1 MEVLWSNKWKI
12 LYIKR
17 CSFDEAST
25 WWSSEKKVLPDSNI
39 EEILQQKLGEQT
51 TQIQS
56 NVDAPEN
63 PSDIDIDKQEVTQS
77 SESDK
82 NETTHQQL
90 RRSNRIRRPNPKY
103 ANAAIVE
110 DRVYEPETYEEAS
123 QNSVWQKAMEEEII
137 ALE

>member
-1 MEVLWSNKWKI
+1 M
-12 LYIKR
+12 
-17 CSFDEAST
+17 
-25 WWSSEKKVLPDSNI
+25 
-39 EEILQQKLGEQT
+39 GEQT

-56 NVDAPEN
+56 NIDVPEDS
-63 PSDIDIDKQEVTQS
+63 SDIDIDKQVVTQS

-82 NETTHQQL
+82 NETRHQQL
-90 RRSNRIRRPNPKY
+90 RRSNRIRRPNPNY

-137 ALE
+137 ALEL